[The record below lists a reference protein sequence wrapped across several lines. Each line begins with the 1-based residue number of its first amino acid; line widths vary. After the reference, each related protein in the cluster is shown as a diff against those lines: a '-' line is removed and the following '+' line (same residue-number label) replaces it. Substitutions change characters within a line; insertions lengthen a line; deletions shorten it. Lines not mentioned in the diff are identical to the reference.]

1 MASASPKHTEP
12 CAPPAVTD
20 NAPLRAIA
28 EQAFSRT
35 AGAPLVGGNAIH
47 LLRDAEENYPAWL
60 AAIGSAERS
69 VLFENYIVHDDAV
82 GNQFADALIDRARQ
96 GVRVRFIYDWLG
108 CLRTASR
115 GYWTR
120 LREAGV
126 EVRAFNPPRWEAP
139 LGWISRNHR
148 KSLSVD
154 DRVAYVSGLCVGQV
168 WAGDP
173 GRGTGAWR
181 DTGVEVRGPAVADVV
196 HAFARAWAEAGAPIP
211 ADELPLRE
219 AIAPAGQA
227 ALRVLAT
234 TPSVAGVYR
243 LDQMIAALARESL
256 WLTDAYFVG
265 TSSYVQ
271 ALRQAAMDGVDV
283 RLLVPGASDIPLL
296 SAVSRGGYRSLLE
309 AGVRVY
315 EWNGPMLHAKSAV
328 TDGRWARVG
337 SSNLNIASWMG
348 NWELDIAAE
357 DAAFAEEMEETYL
370 ADLERA
376 TEIVLVEHNRVR
388 RVDAPVRRR
397 LRRRPAGSGVPRRPR
412 ASGSAGQ
419 LAAGAMRV
427 GNTFGAVIANRRVLG
442 SAEAKTMASAGALL
456 GVVALVA
463 ALWPRLLAWPLAAL
477 AGWSAVALLVGAQR
491 LHRKGQL
498 AEREHESPPVQGAQ
512 HAPQHEVQHA
522 PQHEVQHAPQPEP
535 QQDPPRGP
543 PPQ

>member
-1 MASASPKHTEP
+1 MPLAASNRTDA
-12 CAPPAVTD
+12 CAPPAATD
-20 NAPLRAIA
+20 TAPLRALA

-35 AGAPLVGGNAIH
+35 AGAPLIGGNAIR

-60 AAIGSAERS
+60 EAIGTAERS
-69 VLFENYIVHDDAV
+69 VLFENYIVHDDAI
-82 GNQFADALIDRARQ
+82 GSQFADALIARARQ
-96 GVRVRFIYDWLG
+96 GVRVRLVYDWLG

-115 GYWTR
+115 GYWAR

-126 EVRAFNPPRWEAP
+126 EVRAFNPPRWESP
-139 LGWISRNHR
+139 LGWLSRNHR

-154 DRVAYVSGLCVGQV
+154 DRVAYVSGLCIGQV

-173 GRGTGAWR
+173 RRGTGAWR

-196 HAFARAWAEAGAPIP
+196 HAFARAWAETGSPIP
-211 ADELPLRE
+211 ADELPRRE
-219 AIAPAGQA
+219 AIASAGEA

-234 TPSVAGVYR
+234 MPSVAGLYR
-243 LDQMIAALARESL
+243 LDQMIAALARETL

-296 SAVSRGGYRSLLE
+296 SPVSRGGYRSLLE

-328 TDGRWARVG
+328 ADGRWARVG

-348 NWELDIAAE
+348 NWELDVAAE
-357 DAAFAEEMEETYL
+357 DEAFAEEMEETYL
-370 ADLERA
+370 ADLDGA
-376 TEIVLVEHNRVR
+376 TEIVLVAHNRVR
-388 RVDAPVRRR
+388 RVDAASRRG
-397 LRRRPAGSGVPRRPR
+397 LRRRAAGSGAPRQRR

-419 LAAGAMRV
+419 LAAGAIRV

-442 SAEAKTMASAGALL
+442 SAEAKTMATAGALL

-463 ALWPRLLAWPLAAL
+463 VLWPRLLAWPLAVL
-477 AGWSAVALLVGAQR
+477 AGWSALALLVGAHR
-491 LHRKGQL
+491 LHRKGES
-498 AEREHESPPVQGAQ
+498 AEPGQ
-512 HAPQHEVQHA
+512 
-522 PQHEVQHAPQPEP
+522 
-535 QQDPPRGP
+535 GP
-543 PPQ
+543 PQGPAGR